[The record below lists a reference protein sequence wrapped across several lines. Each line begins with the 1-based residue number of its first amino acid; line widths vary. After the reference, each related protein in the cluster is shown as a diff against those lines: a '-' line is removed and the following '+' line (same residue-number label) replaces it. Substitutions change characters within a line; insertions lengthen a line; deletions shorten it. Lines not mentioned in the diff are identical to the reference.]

1 MNNLE
6 RRIGQLERD
15 GPAADL
21 HVKIIYFSGEPSD
34 REPRRVGNVIVSKV
48 SAARSAWFCKTEDP
62 PNEQ

>member
-1 MNNLE
+1 MSNLE

-15 GPAADL
+15 GPAAADPL

-48 SAARSAWFCKTEDP
+48 SAARMFCKTEGS

>member
-34 REPRRVGNVIVSKV
+34 REPRRVGNVIVSRV
-48 SAARSAWFCKTEDP
+48 SAARSAWFCKDGGSAE
-62 PNEQ
+62 